1 MLLCFHTLKVHN
13 TCWSF
18 AHNLCLF
25 VKFCLESIS
34 PLTKDDLPSI
44 LNHLKSVT
52 KWHSLGMVFV
62 QDQVQDER
70 TPHIQ
75 QNFPVDSLE
84 SMILYWLESGPKENH
99 TWKYLVT
106 ALKKIGEDSVAN
118 YILRME
124 KIKEDSFILR
134 QHTSSTNERSGN
146 MVTNSLALK
155 VAINYDNIGVATVNS
170 NPPAIPPK
178 QKHRI
183 PTTEPL
189 DKV

>member
-1 MLLCFHTLKVHN
+1 MCA
-13 TCWSF
+13 S
-18 AHNLCLF
+18 

-44 LNHLKSVT
+44 LDHLKSVT
-52 KWHSLGMVFV
+52 KLHSLGMVFV
-62 QDQVQDER
+62 QDQVQDKKS
-70 TPHIQ
+70 PHIQ

-84 SMILYWLESGPKENH
+84 SVILYWLKSGPKENH

-124 KIKEDSFILR
+124 KIGEDSVILR

-146 MVTNSLALK
+146 MVANSLTL
-155 VAINYDNIGVATVNS
+155 
-170 NPPAIPPK
+170 
-178 QKHRI
+178 R
-183 PTTEPL
+183 
-189 DKV
+189 